1 MKSQA
6 CISTIILNWNR
17 VNCLKITV
25 ESYLKTIVGP
35 YELVVVDNASSDG
48 SVEYLREIEALG
60 HVRVVYLAEN
70 IGGLAYNKVF
80 DLLHGELFHLSEN
93 DQLFL
98 PGWAEHTRESFETF
112 DDLGQLSLFA
122 DVPTDYEAWGPKPS
136 KLRFKNGKIIYE
148 AHQNLTTSCIMRA
161 ELITHRGIRV
171 TNLDG
176 QEVKLPADETL
187 SNDVKAAGFWCA
199 WSDRY
204 YVRNLG
210 HEVEEFESNE
220 QYYRA
225 NYSHKGVGVE
235 GWQARLKSYYALP
248 KFKRESAT
256 FPNRK
261 PVVEKTDNPVQGKP
275 ARLWSMFDTRTPEA
289 ETLDFLYALTRLIK
303 PSAAFESNTW
313 LGLTTCAVAKAMHAN
328 GFGEITTLENNAD
341 VHASALKNIANE
353 GYTSFVKAILAN
365 ELPFSPE
372 KQFELAI
379 FNADD
384 DLQVR
389 RFLQFR
395 EYLKDGSIV
404 VICSAA
410 SHFPVTAEGIRAL
423 QEQKMIHGVDL
434 PTPRGLFVGRLL

>member
-176 QEVKLPADETL
+176 QEV
-187 SNDVKAAGFWCA
+187 N
-199 WSDRY
+199 
-204 YVRNLG
+204 
-210 HEVEEFESNE
+210 
-220 QYYRA
+220 
-225 NYSHKGVGVE
+225 
-235 GWQARLKSYYALP
+235 
-248 KFKRESAT
+248 
-256 FPNRK
+256 
-261 PVVEKTDNPVQGKP
+261 
-275 ARLWSMFDTRTPEA
+275 
-289 ETLDFLYALTRLIK
+289 
-303 PSAAFESNTW
+303 
-313 LGLTTCAVAKAMHAN
+313 
-328 GFGEITTLENNAD
+328 
-341 VHASALKNIANE
+341 
-353 GYTSFVKAILAN
+353 
-365 ELPFSPE
+365 
-372 KQFELAI
+372 
-379 FNADD
+379 
-384 DLQVR
+384 
-389 RFLQFR
+389 
-395 EYLKDGSIV
+395 
-404 VICSAA
+404 
-410 SHFPVTAEGIRAL
+410 
-423 QEQKMIHGVDL
+423 
-434 PTPRGLFVGRLL
+434 